1 MYQEI
6 HCNFWR
12 FGNMEGL
19 LMAGCSSSVQWWH
32 WQMYI
37 AWRHGRN
44 MNMYVYIMDL
54 WNSNS
59 HCKKLHLA
67 QLTPNFA
74 TRDDTIQ
81 MGRIALDVIDQHADA
96 CLQQPFA
103 CAILNLLDCKRRVTL
118 CCWASLWP
126 RHPLQ
131 QRIHRMSIATSCQCT
146 LAVCSI
152 AKSSLKCAAGSSEP
166 VLTALRKT
174 KSNWETLQILD

>member
-1 MYQEI
+1 MFQEI

-12 FGNMEGL
+12 FCNMEGL

-44 MNMYVYIMDL
+44 MNMYVEWICGIQIL
-54 WNSNS
+54 TAQ
-59 HCKKLHLA
+59 KLHLA
-67 QLTPNFA
+67 QLTPSFA
-74 TRDDTIQ
+74 TRNDTIQ
-81 MGRIALDVIDQHADA
+81 MGGIALDVIDQHADA

-103 CAILNLLDCKRRVTL
+103 CAILNLLDCKRRITL

-126 RHPLQ
+126 CHPLQ
-131 QRIHRMSIATSCQCT
+131 KRIHRMSIATSCQCT

-174 KSNWETLQILD
+174 